1 MFLILFLL
9 DQREQV
15 DTDKSSSAQ
24 SCSASEDTY
33 PHLGNPELELVG
45 SIFQSV
51 STVPTE
57 IQNQTFFAVR
67 HWGEKLIPLCR
78 HDSCLTDFFFYDF
91 FLVFCPSAVLPK
103 TFITKSACTLLLTLI
118 SFLAAALCKGII
130 MYQFLLF

>member
-1 MFLILFLL
+1 MFLNLLLL

-24 SCSASEDTY
+24 SCSASEDMY

-57 IQNQTFFAVR
+57 IQNQMFFAVR

-78 HDSCLTDFFFYDF
+78 HDSCLTDYFYFFSC
-91 FLVFCPSAVLPK
+91 FCPSAVLPK

-118 SFLAAALCKGII
+118 SILAAALCKGII